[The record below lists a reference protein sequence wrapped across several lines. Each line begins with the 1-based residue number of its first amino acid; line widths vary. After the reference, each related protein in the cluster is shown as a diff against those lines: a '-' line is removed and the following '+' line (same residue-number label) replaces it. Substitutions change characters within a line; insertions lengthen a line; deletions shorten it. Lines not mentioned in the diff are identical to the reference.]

1 MVGLAWVVPN
11 FPIGLGRSYFP
22 IGLRNPM
29 NNNSDGFAIASAMNV
44 ENVVL
49 LAERAIVSGR
59 RANDHCG

>member
-29 NNNSDGFAIASAMNV
+29 NNNSDGFAIAGAMNV
-44 ENVVL
+44 QNVRVCL
-49 LAERAIVSGR
+49 RISLRESAAQQAAAG
-59 RANDHCG
+59 